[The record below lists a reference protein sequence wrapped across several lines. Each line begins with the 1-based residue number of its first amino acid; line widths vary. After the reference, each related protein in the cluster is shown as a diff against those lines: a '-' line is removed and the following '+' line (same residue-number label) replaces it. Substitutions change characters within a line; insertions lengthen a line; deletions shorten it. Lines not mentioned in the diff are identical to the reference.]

1 MGLFSS
7 KPVRHSSRNPGKVP
21 TVQTHSKM
29 GNFGGKGKLVT
40 GSKLSGGKSKRNP
53 R

>member
-1 MGLFSS
+1 MGFFTKTRS
-7 KPVRHSSRNPGKVP
+7 SSRNPEKVP
-21 TVQTHSKM
+21 SMQTHKM

>member
-1 MGLFSS
+1 MGFFT
-7 KPVRHSSRNPGKVP
+7 KTRTTSRNSGRVKS
-21 TVQTHSKM
+21 VQTHKM